1 MYAHVQDGGVSEG
14 GNVPCLP
21 RRQTYGC
28 LPEMEL
34 YVAMT
39 SVGSGGPSRGMTGR
53 DVPGRGMR

>member
-1 MYAHVQDGGVSEG
+1 MYAHTQDGGVSEG

-21 RRQTYGC
+21 RPQTYGC

>member
-1 MYAHVQDGGVSEG
+1 MSEG

-21 RRQTYGC
+21 RPQTYGC
-28 LPEMEL
+28 FPEMEL

-53 DVPGRGMR
+53 DVPGRGMRY

>member
-1 MYAHVQDGGVSEG
+1 MYATQDAGVSEG

-21 RRQTYGC
+21 RPQTYGC

-53 DVPGRGMR
+53 DVPGRGIL